1 MHNKLVFLSIF
12 LTIVISTI
20 CYPKGSLFIVGGRL
34 SMELTAN
41 IVELAGGDSSKII
54 IIPNASGDPLEAALE
69 MKKDFETCGAGSVD
83 FIICTRETAD
93 NDSTLR
99 KFDGATGIYYSG
111 GDQSRLTDAFNGT
124 KFLQKMKDMYEAGIL
139 VSGNSAGAAVMS
151 EIMITGNEILN
162 QDADRAFSI
171 IQKGNIETV
180 RGFGFVTKAIIDQ
193 HFVARKRH
201 NRLISVVLEHPSLVG
216 IGIDEATAIWVKPD
230 DTFEVFG
237 KSLVV
242 VYDAT
247 EAVKIGENTEGYLTG
262 RDLKMHVLVS
272 GDKFDLD
279 TKKVE
284 D

>member
-1 MHNKLVFLSIF
+1 
-12 LTIVISTI
+12 
-20 CYPKGSLFIVGGRL
+20 
-34 SMELTAN
+34 MELTAN

-54 IIPNASGDPLEAALE
+54 IIPNASGDPIEAALE

-99 KFDGATGIYYSG
+99 KFDGATGIYFSG
-111 GDQSRLTDAFNGT
+111 GDQSRLTDTFNGT

-162 QDADRAFSI
+162 QDDDRAFST

-180 RGFGFVTKAIIDQ
+180 RGFGFITKAIIDQ
-193 HFVARKRH
+193 HFTARKRH

-230 DTFEVFG
+230 DTFEVVG
-237 KSLVV
+237 KSSVI

-247 EAVKIGENTEGYLTG
+247 EAVNLGDNSKRYLTG
-262 RDLKMHVLVS
+262 QNLKLHILTTGNRYDLN
-272 GDKFDLD
+272 
-279 TKKVE
+279 TKKTE
-284 D
+284 RND